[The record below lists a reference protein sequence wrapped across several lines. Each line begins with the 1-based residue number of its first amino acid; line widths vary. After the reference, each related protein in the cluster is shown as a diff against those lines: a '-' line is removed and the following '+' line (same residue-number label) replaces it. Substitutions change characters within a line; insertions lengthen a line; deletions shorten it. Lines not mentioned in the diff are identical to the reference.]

1 MQIMIS
7 EHMFMA
13 LVSIFF
19 SVIDGPM
26 DKKEL
31 APDVEH
37 CFSNTIGKLHVIKI
51 LFVVQVLQKKQLKNI
66 WW

>member
-13 LVSIFF
+13 FF

-26 DKKEL
+26 DKKPL
-31 APDVEH
+31 APGVEH
-37 CFSNTIGKLHVIKI
+37 CFSNTIGKLHSIKI
-51 LFVVQVLQKKQLKNI
+51 LFVVQVM
-66 WW
+66 

>member
-13 LVSIFF
+13 FF

-26 DKKEL
+26 DKKPL
-31 APDVEH
+31 APGVEH
-37 CFSNTIGKLHVIKI
+37 CFSNRIGKLHGIKI
-51 LFVVQVLQKKQLKNI
+51 LFVVEVLWKKQLKNI
-66 WW
+66 

>member
-7 EHMFMA
+7 G
-13 LVSIFF
+13 VSLHFF

-66 WW
+66 

>member
-7 EHMFMA
+7 DHMFMA

-19 SVIDGPM
+19 SVIDGPI
-26 DKKEL
+26 DKKQL

-37 CFSNTIGKLHVIKI
+37 CFFLIQPKI
-51 LFVVQVLQKKQLKNI
+51 FTALKYFL
-66 WW
+66 

>member
-13 LVSIFF
+13 LF

-26 DKKEL
+26 DKKPL
-31 APDVEH
+31 APGVEH
-37 CFSNTIGKLHVIKI
+37 CFSNTIGKINGIKV
-51 LFVVQVLQKKQLKNI
+51 LFVVQVLWKKQLENI
-66 WW
+66 LW

>member
-26 DKKEL
+26 DKTEL

-37 CFSNTIGKLHVIKI
+37 CFSNKIGKLHGIKI
-51 LFVVQVLQKKQLKNI
+51 LFVV
-66 WW
+66 

>member
-26 DKKEL
+26 DKKQL

-37 CFSNTIGKLHVIKI
+37 CFSNTIVKIPGIKL
-51 LFVVQVLQKKQLKNI
+51 LFAV
-66 WW
+66 

>member
-7 EHMFMA
+7 G
-13 LVSIFF
+13 VSLHFF

-37 CFSNTIGKLHVIKI
+37 CFSNKIGKLHGIKI
-51 LFVVQVLQKKQLKNI
+51 LFVV
-66 WW
+66 